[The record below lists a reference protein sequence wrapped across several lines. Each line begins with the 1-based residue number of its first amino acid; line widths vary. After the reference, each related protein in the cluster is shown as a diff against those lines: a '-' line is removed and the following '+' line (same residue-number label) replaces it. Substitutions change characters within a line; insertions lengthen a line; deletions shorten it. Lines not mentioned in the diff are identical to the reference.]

1 MFRFYDELPG
11 RTYSHD
17 EEADLMEIIMID
29 LKVLNNKVRDEQNG
43 YATDD
48 EKVMLELIYN
58 IQDAIEM
65 MEQIYEVDLTS
76 FEKGVKSKISLME
89 NLQNG
94 RES

>member
-11 RTYSHD
+11 RTYSHY